1 MLFTPQMNILD
12 YPIFIMELKQYRIFI
27 NSTVNTYL
35 RFTKNK
41 SDAIPSAKNLPDLV
55 VR

>member
-1 MLFTPQMNILD
+1 
-12 YPIFIMELKQYRIFI
+12 MELKQYRIFI

-35 RFTKNK
+35 RVTKNK
-41 SDAIPSAKNLPDLV
+41 SDAMPSAKNLPELV